1 MSKFNGYRNCIKK
14 FYDIQSGDYKSYS
27 YTSNLVNSKSSTE
40 KNTYADFELEGNDMF
55 VVTPEGNYFNFSG
68 SEYDESHEPETIID
82 PKSHKVYTVVFNV

>member
-1 MSKFNGYRNCIKK
+1 M
-14 FYDIQSGDYKSYS
+14 
-27 YTSNLVNSKSSTE
+27 E
-40 KNTYADFELEGNDMF
+40 KENVIYADFELEGNDMF